1 VGNLCNTNAKVK
13 CKFWWAKLFTKKTVK
28 EVDLSGKRVL
38 MRADYNVPVENGI
51 IGDDYRLLQ
60 NVPTIQYI
68 LEQRDSKLIIL
79 SHLGRPKSAEDKQFS
94 LAPVAKRLSELLSR
108 EVRFAPDCIGD
119 EVKKMSDELPAGG
132 VLLLENVRFH
142 PEEEKNDPN
151 FAKAIVDSTGGEIF
165 VQDGFGVVHRAHA
178 TTDAVAKILMGVA
191 GLLLEKEVDTITNAM
206 ENPARPL
213 TVVVGG
219 AKISDKID
227 FVNNLLDKADCMAV
241 GGAMANTFLLA
252 EGFKVGASMAEQ
264 DVIDTAKEIIERAR
278 EAEKTR
284 GFNFLVPVD
293 AVVSKSI
300 KGDMPTRV
308 VDLASHSLSDIQAY
322 PKKPEPPAYE
332 IADDEMI
339 LDIGPMS
346 ASKIAGAV
354 QMSKTVIW
362 NGTCGV
368 AEVKGIAGASDPFA
382 HGTRIVVDA
391 MIGASNNHQNKPY
404 TLVGGGDTD
413 SYVDHEG
420 LREDFN
426 HVSTGGGASLE
437 LMAGKTL
444 PGVNVLWDK

>member
-1 VGNLCNTNAKVK
+1 
-13 CKFWWAKLFTKKTVK
+13 LFTKKTVR

-38 MRADYNVPVENGI
+38 MRADYNVPVKNGI
-51 IGDDYRLLQ
+51 ISDDFRLSQ
-60 NVPTIQYI
+60 NLPTIQYI
-68 LEQRDSKLIIL
+68 LEQHDSKLIIL
-79 SHLGRPKSAEDKQFS
+79 SHLGRPKNADDKEFS
-94 LAPVAKRLSELLSR
+94 LAPVAKRLSELLKR
-108 EVRFAPDCIGD
+108 EVRFAPDCMGD
-119 EVKKMSDELPAGG
+119 EVKKMADELPAGG
-132 VLLLENVRFH
+132 ILLLENVRFH
-142 PEEEKNDPN
+142 SEEEKNDEN
-151 FAKAIVDSTGGEIF
+151 FARSIVDSTGGEVF

-178 TTDAVAKILMGVA
+178 TTEAIAKILMGVS

-206 ENPARPL
+206 QNPVRPL

-227 FVNNLLDKADCMAV
+227 FLNNLMNIADCMAV

-252 EGFKVGASMAEQ
+252 EGFSVGASMVES
-264 DVIDTAKEIIERAR
+264 DVLDTAREIIERAR

-293 AVVSKSI
+293 TVVSTSKD
-300 KGDMPTRV
+300 GDKPTRI

-322 PKKPEPPAYE
+322 PKKPEPPAFE
-332 IADDEMI
+332 IAEDEMI
-339 LDIGPMS
+339 LDVGPIS
-346 ASKIAGAV
+346 ASAIAGV
-354 QMSKTVIW
+354 VKMSKTVIW

-368 AEVKGIAGASDPFA
+368 TEVKGIAGASDPFS

-391 MIGASNNHQNKPY
+391 MIGASSNHQNKPY

-413 SYVDHEG
+413 SYVDKEG

>member
-1 VGNLCNTNAKVK
+1 VGN
-13 CKFWWAKLFTKKTVK
+13 LFTKKTIRD
-28 EVDLSGKRVL
+28 VDLAGKRIL
-38 MRADYNVPVENGI
+38 MRADYNVPVENGVI
-51 IGDDYRLLQ
+51 SDDYRLRQ
-60 NVPTIQYI
+60 NLPTIQYI
-68 LEQRDSKLIIL
+68 LQQQGSKLIIL

-94 LAPVAKRLSELLSR
+94 LAPVAKRLSELLQR

-119 EVKKMSDELPAGG
+119 EVKKISDELPAGG

-142 PEEEKNDPN
+142 PEEEKNDEN
-151 FAKAIVDSTGGEIF
+151 FAHSIVESTGGEIF

-178 TTDAVAKILMGVA
+178 TTDAIAKMLMGVA
-191 GLLLEKEVDTITNAM
+191 GLLLEKEVDTITEAM
-206 ENPARPL
+206 HNPTRPL

-227 FVNNLLDKADCMAV
+227 FLNNLLDKADALAV
-241 GGAMANTFLLA
+241 AGAMANTFLLA
-252 EGFKVGASMAEQ
+252 EGFKVGASMAEL
-264 DVIDTAKEIIERAR
+264 DVLDTAKEILERAR

-284 GFNFLVPVD
+284 GFNFFVPVD
-293 AVVSKSI
+293 AVVSTSKE
-300 KGDMPTRV
+300 GDQPTRI
-308 VDLASHSLSDIQAY
+308 VDLASHSLSDIEAY
-322 PKKPEPPAYE
+322 PKKPEPKSYE
-332 IADDEMI
+332 IAENEMI

-346 ASKIAGAV
+346 ASTIAGAV
-354 QMSKTVIW
+354 KMSKTVIW

-382 HGTRIVVDA
+382 HATQIVVDA
-391 MIGASNNHQNKPY
+391 MVGASNNHQNKPY

-413 SYVDHEG
+413 SYVDKEG

-437 LMAGKTL
+437 LMSGKVL